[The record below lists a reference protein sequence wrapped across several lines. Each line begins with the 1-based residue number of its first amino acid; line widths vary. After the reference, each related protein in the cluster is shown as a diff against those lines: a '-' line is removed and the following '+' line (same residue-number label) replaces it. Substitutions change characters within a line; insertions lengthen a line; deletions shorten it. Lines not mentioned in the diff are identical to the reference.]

1 MKLTVHTRA
10 KNIWREGNPSS
21 LLCASLPP
29 LSPSK
34 ITTDKKEGETRGVES
49 RLLSSV
55 SLSFRSQSQ
64 ALTRVLWGW
73 RAQSETDGAECRI
86 AEGGERNRSGSEIEA
101 IGVERAG
108 CKWRMDGWQ
117 HPGRHGRVVSPASSH
132 VTSFILKTIDSFLLV
147 VG

>member
-1 MKLTVHTRA
+1 M
-10 KNIWREGNPSS
+10 
-21 LLCASLPP
+21 LPFP
-29 LSPSK
+29 LSLHLKSPP
-34 ITTDKKEGETRGVES
+34 DKKEGETRGVERES
-49 RLLSSV
+49 PVVR
-55 SLSFRSQSQ
+55 LSFRSQSQ

-73 RAQSETDGAECRI
+73 RAESETDGAECRI

-132 VTSFILKTIDSFLLV
+132 VTNFFHP
-147 VG
+147 

>member
-64 ALTRVLWGW
+64 ALTRVLWGC
-73 RAQSETDGAECRI
+73 RAESETEGAECRRRGAQQI
-86 AEGGERNRSGSEIEA
+86 GIGDRSNWSGAGGLQMAHGWMATS
-101 IGVERAG
+101 RAAWTG
-108 CKWRMDGWQ
+108 RFTSIFSCNFF
-117 HPGRHGRVVSPASSH
+117 HP
-132 VTSFILKTIDSFLLV
+132 
-147 VG
+147 

>member
-49 RLLSSV
+49 RLSSV
-55 SLSFRSQSQ
+55 SPSVVRVKHSLEFYGVVGRKARQTGLNAELPKEGSATDRDRRSKQLEWS
-64 ALTRVLWGW
+64 G
-73 RAQSETDGAECRI
+73 RAANGA
-86 AEGGERNRSGSEIEA
+86 
-101 IGVERAG
+101 
-108 CKWRMDGWQ
+108 WMDGNIPGDMDGSFHQ
-117 HPGRHGRVVSPASSH
+117 H
-132 VTSFILKTIDSFLLV
+132 LLM
-147 VG
+147 